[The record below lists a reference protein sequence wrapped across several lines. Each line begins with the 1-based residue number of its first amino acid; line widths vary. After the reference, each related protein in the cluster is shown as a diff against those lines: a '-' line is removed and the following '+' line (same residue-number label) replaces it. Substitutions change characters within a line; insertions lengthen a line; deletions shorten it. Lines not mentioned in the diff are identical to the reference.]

1 MRIGIDLDNTLI
13 CYDKVFTASAISCGL
28 VTESWRGNKEQLR
41 DYIRQLPNGEYKW
54 QQLQGYVYAEAV
66 VNAEAFPGV
75 FRFLWRAK
83 LKGYQL
89 FIVSHKT
96 KFAHHDSSKNLRT
109 PALKWLKEKKY
120 FDQSLS
126 SLIDEVYFLSTL
138 EEKIEKFNKLNLDVL
153 IDDLKEV
160 IEHPLLEHKIK
171 SFHFGGE
178 RFTSWTGIENNL
190 LGHIDEKDCYK
201 LIENL
206 SIGDASLCQAYKGG
220 GNSSVWKVEMKD
232 SAPLTIKYY
241 HNDAAHS
248 DRRVI
253 EELSISI
260 MRKNGIENIP
270 SIVWTDNDIEVSV
283 FEHIDA
289 KVIETLNEFK
299 IKEVAAFIENLN
311 GVKEK
316 IKSDFPLA
324 SAACLTGA
332 DVFKQINSRLLNLE
346 SACLEN
352 DELNSFI
359 LKKFNPLLE
368 LLEKWAQENW
378 PTHPQFSS
386 PLEISKQI
394 LTPSD
399 IGAHNMLEDEK
410 GRIYFIDFEYFGL
423 DDPVKTT
430 SDFLWHPK
438 NKIDIE
444 MGKYWVMLMTNIFNK
459 TDLTFSQRLAISW
472 PLYGLCWCLILLN
485 EYRQND
491 WQKRIHSKRYLQNE
505 YSAIKREQLQ
515 KANDL
520 LDFIRLNYKNF
531 PYVSKVQ
538 E

>member
-13 CYDKVFTASAISCGL
+13 CYDKVFTASAITSGL
-28 VTESWRGNKEQLR
+28 VNENWQGNKEQLR
-41 DYIRQLPNGEYKW
+41 DYIRQLPNGEYQW
-54 QQLQGYVYAEAV
+54 QQLQGYVYSEAV

-75 FRFLWRAK
+75 FRFLWRAR

-109 PALKWLKEKKY
+109 PALKWLKEKN
-120 FDQSLS
+120 FFNRSSS

-160 IEHPLLEHKIK
+160 VEHPLLEPKIK

-178 RFTSWTGIENNL
+178 QFISWMGIENNL

-201 LIENL
+201 LIEHV
-206 SIGDASLCQAYKGG
+206 SMGDPSSCQAYKGG

-232 SAPLTIKYY
+232 SLPLTIKYY
-241 HNDAAHS
+241 HNDSTHN

-253 EELSISI
+253 EKLAISV
-260 MRKNGIENIP
+260 MQKNGIENIP
-270 SIVWTDNDIEVSV
+270 NIVSTDNDIEVSV

-289 KVIETLNEFK
+289 KVIKTLNESK
-299 IKEVAAFIENLN
+299 IKEVSVFIEKLN
-311 GVKEK
+311 VVKEK

-332 DVFKQINSRLLNLE
+332 DIFKQINFRLLNFQN
-346 SACLEN
+346 ARLEN
-352 DELNSFI
+352 DELDSFI
-359 LKKFNPLLE
+359 LDKFNPFLE
-368 LLEKWAQENW
+368 LLEKWAKENW
-378 PTHPQFSS
+378 PNKTEFST
-386 PLEISKQI
+386 PLGISKQT

-399 IGAHNMLEDEK
+399 IGAHNMLEDDV
-410 GRIYFIDFEYFGL
+410 GNIYFIDFEYFGL

-444 MGKYWVMLMTNIFNK
+444 MGKYWVMLMTSIFNK
-459 TDLTFSQRLAISW
+459 TDPAFSQRLAISW

-485 EYRQND
+485 EYRNND
-491 WQKRIHSKRYLQNE
+491 WQKRIQSKGYLQDE
-505 YSAIKREQLQ
+505 YTAIKHEQLE
-515 KANDL
+515 KANNL
-520 LDFIRLNYKNF
+520 LDFIKLNYQKF
-531 PYVSKVQ
+531 PYVNKV
-538 E
+538 